1 MMQKEKI
8 ALVTGGGRG
17 IGRETALELAR
28 KGCSVAVNYSRSEKA
43 ARETVAEIE
52 AIGRRAFA
60 FKADVSSAAEVKEM
74 FTAVA
79 SKLGPVEILVCNA
92 GITRDNLLMRMK
104 DEDWN
109 DVITADLS
117 SLFYCAREA
126 LRPMLK
132 ARWGRII
139 AISSVTGLVGN
150 PGQCNYAAAKAGM
163 TGFIK
168 SLAREVGS
176 RGITANAVAPGY
188 IDTDM
193 TSVLPPEIRETMLKN
208 IPSGRTGTPS
218 DIAKAVAFL
227 ASDDSEYI
235 QGQVIA
241 VDGGMTM

>member
-1 MMQKEKI
+1 MQKERI
-8 ALVTGGGRG
+8 ALVTGASRG

-28 KGCSVAVNYSRSEKA
+28 RGCSVAVNYSRSEKA
-43 ARETVAEIE
+43 AEEAVAEIE
-52 AIGRRAFA
+52 SLGRKAFA
-60 FKADVSSAAEVKEM
+60 VKADVSSPSEVKEM
-74 FTAVA
+74 FAAVT
-79 SKLGPVEILVCNA
+79 SRLGPVEILVCNA

-104 DEDWN
+104 EEEWN
-109 DVITADLS
+109 DVISADLS
-117 SLFYCAREA
+117 SLFYCSKEA
-126 LRPMLK
+126 VRPMLK

-139 AISSVTGLVGN
+139 AISSVTGLIGN
-150 PGQCNYAAAKAGM
+150 PGQCNYSAAKAGI

-188 IDTDM
+188 IETDM
-193 TSVLPPEIRETMLKN
+193 TSVLPTEIREAMLKN

-218 DIAKAVAFL
+218 DVAKTVAFL

-235 QGQVIA
+235 QGQIIA

>member
-1 MMQKEKI
+1 MQKEKI

-60 FKADVSSAAEVKEM
+60 FMADVSSAAEVKEM

>member
-1 MMQKEKI
+1 M
-8 ALVTGGGRG
+8 ASG
-17 IGRETALELAR
+17 TARAS
-28 KGCSVAVNYSRSEKA
+28 GCSVAVNYSRSEKA

>member
-1 MMQKEKI
+1 MQNERI
-8 ALVTGGGRG
+8 ALVTGASRG

-28 KGCSVAVNYSRSEKA
+28 RGCSVAVNYSRSEKA
-43 ARETVAEIE
+43 AEETVAEIE
-52 AIGRRAFA
+52 AMGRRAFA
-60 FKADVSSAAEVKEM
+60 VKADVSSAAEVKEM
-74 FTAVA
+74 FAAVA

-104 DEDWN
+104 EDEWN
-109 DVITADLS
+109 DVISADLS
-117 SLFYCAREA
+117 SLFYCAKEA

-168 SLAREVGS
+168 SLAKEVGS

-188 IDTDM
+188 IETDM
-193 TSVLPPEIRETMLKN
+193 TSELPSEIREAMLKN
-208 IPSGRTGTPS
+208 IPSGRPGTPS
-218 DIAKAVAFL
+218 DVAKAVAFI
-227 ASDDSEYI
+227 ASEDSEYI

>member
-1 MMQKEKI
+1 MQKEKI

-176 RGITANAVAPGY
+176 REITANAVAPGY

>member
-1 MMQKEKI
+1 MQKEKI

-227 ASDDSEYI
+227 VSDDSEYI

>member
-1 MMQKEKI
+1 MQKERI
-8 ALVTGGGRG
+8 ALVTGAGRG
-17 IGRETALELAR
+17 IGREIALELAR
-28 KGCSVAVNYSRSEKA
+28 RGCSVAVNYSRSEKA
-43 ARETVAEIE
+43 AEEAVTEIE
-52 AIGRRAFA
+52 AMGRKAFA
-60 FKADVSSAAEVKEM
+60 VKADVSSAAEVKEM
-74 FTAVA
+74 FASVA

-92 GITRDNLLMRMK
+92 GITKDNLLMRMK
-104 DEDWN
+104 EDEWN
-109 DVITADLS
+109 DVISADLS
-117 SLFYCAREA
+117 SLFYCAKEA

-139 AISSVTGLVGN
+139 AISSITGLIGN

-188 IDTDM
+188 IETDM
-193 TSVLPPEIRETMLKN
+193 TSELPAEIKEAMLKN

-218 DIAKAVAFL
+218 DVAKAVAFL

>member
-1 MMQKEKI
+1 MQKERI

-17 IGRETALELAR
+17 IGREIALELAR
-28 KGCSVAVNYSRSEKA
+28 RGFSVAVNYSRSEKA
-43 ARETVAEIE
+43 AEDVVAAIETMGRK
-52 AIGRRAFA
+52 AIAV
-60 FKADVSSAAEVKEM
+60 KADVSSAAEVKEM
-74 FTAVA
+74 FAYVT

-104 DEDWN
+104 DDEWN
-109 DVITADLS
+109 DVISANLS
-117 SLFYCAREA
+117 SLFYCAKEA

-139 AISSVTGLVGN
+139 AISSITGLVGN

-188 IDTDM
+188 IETDM
-193 TSVLPPEIRETMLKN
+193 TSELPAEIKEAMLKN

-218 DIAKAVAFL
+218 DVAKAVAFL

>member
-1 MMQKEKI
+1 MQKEKI
-8 ALVTGGGRG
+8 ALVTGGGRS

>member
-1 MMQKEKI
+1 MQKERI

-17 IGRETALELAR
+17 IGREIALELAR
-28 KGCSVAVNYSRSEKA
+28 RGCSVALNYSRSEKA
-43 ARETVAEIE
+43 AEEAAAEIE
-52 AIGRRAFA
+52 AMGRKALTV
-60 FKADVSSAAEVKEM
+60 KADVSSAAEVKEM
-74 FTAVA
+74 FAFVA
-79 SKLGPVEILVCNA
+79 SKLGTVEILVCNA

-104 DEDWN
+104 AEEWN
-109 DVITADLS
+109 DVISADLS
-117 SLFYCAREA
+117 SLFYCAKEA

-139 AISSVTGLVGN
+139 AISSITGLIGN

-188 IDTDM
+188 IETDM
-193 TSVLPPEIRETMLKN
+193 TSELPAEIKEAMLKN

-218 DIAKAVAFL
+218 DVAKAVAFL

>member
-1 MMQKEKI
+1 MQKEKI

-150 PGQCNYAAAKAGM
+150 PGQCNYSAAKAGM

-188 IDTDM
+188 IETDM
-193 TSVLPPEIRETMLKN
+193 TSVLPPEIREAMLKN

-218 DIAKAVAFL
+218 DVAKAVAFL

>member
-1 MMQKEKI
+1 MQKEKI

-104 DEDWN
+104 EDEWN
-109 DVITADLS
+109 DVISADLS
-117 SLFYCAREA
+117 SLFYCAKEA

-168 SLAREVGS
+168 SLAKEVGS

-188 IDTDM
+188 IETDM
-193 TSVLPPEIRETMLKN
+193 TSELPSEIREAMLKN

-218 DIAKAVAFL
+218 DVAKAVAFI
-227 ASDDSEYI
+227 ASEDSEYI